1 MYTHMQGEQTNIIR
15 IRTPLFT
22 RVCMA
27 VHLSDE
33 MTAGDI
39 ISKLR
44 KRSRINREAVM
55 KQFSDSNLLSCSSLG
70 VGHEDSSSD
79 SIDAGEQFL
88 FEVGGNIGKQRGQRS
103 RLVVNW

>member
-1 MYTHMQGEQTNIIR
+1 MQGEQTNIIR

-27 VHLSDE
+27 VHLSDG

-44 KRSRINREAVM
+44 KRSRINREAVA
-55 KQFSDSNLLSCSSLG
+55 KLFSDSSRLTCSSPG
-70 VGHEDSSSD
+70 AGHEDSSSD

-88 FEVGGNIGKQRGQRS
+88 FEVGGNIGKGRGRRM
-103 RLVVNW
+103 RLIVGWQL